1 MEGSRAEEYPLGMRK
16 RLLLFFL
23 LALAGVLNLSAQ
35 NKREQTDSL
44 VRLMSGQD
52 AMLVERNGVNY
63 RRVTGPARF
72 LHNNTYL
79 ICDTAY
85 WRVDQQ
91 LIEAIG
97 HVKIL
102 QDQTVLTGDN
112 LTYYID
118 RDLAEFR
125 GTLVQLEDKD
135 HNMLRTRH
143 LDYNTRDSVAVF
155 QSGGAMKDKDGQII
169 ESQTGTYDA
178 KIKLFTFSDNV
189 NMFTDSIFVKTTRLT
204 YDTDRSF
211 ATFGRRT
218 DAWKEDDML
227 SSDSGWYDRARELFF
242 FTDRVHGMT
251 RDQEVWTD
259 SLYFWRNT
267 SNVEMSGNG
276 QLTDTTR
283 SVFAL
288 AGYMFYEDSLSRIT
302 LTRDPAVIG
311 LTEGKNSQTDTVWFG
326 SDRMV
331 YQTYPM
337 CDVPD
342 ATTAAARQRLDDL
355 ASDAV
360 MTYRRKAAEEA
371 EKARQEALK
380 NDPNNPDN
388 PNNPANRGNA
398 AAAAAADKEAVP
410 PPEKDESASTDQKL
424 PPADNAAPVLPDST
438 GTALPDTTGLALP
451 DSLGMA
457 LPDTTGLALPDSS
470 ALEPVDSTRIA
481 FLTAT
486 GRVKV
491 FRHDIQMACDS
502 LEYSDLDS
510 LVRMYKE
517 PIVWNEGNRQ
527 YAADS
532 LYAVIKNR
540 AMEKASLMSNAFII
554 IEEEPERCYD
564 QIRSTEMLAYFDS
577 TGALQRFDALGEAN
591 AIFYLKEDSTFA
603 TVNKSQ
609 AKMLYAQFRDGDI
622 DRVYYFDQAKNDAYP
637 LAQLKTEDRTL
648 KGFNW
653 QPDLRPTGPQ
663 DITELTLRPSER
675 GTYAARPRATFKE
688 TDTYYP
694 GYMSG
699 VYKKIRENEAAKERR
714 AREKAER
721 DRFLQDSL
729 ALAQQLAADSLAMRD
744 SLSVSP
750 SDPLPSV
757 MDSLT
762 VAPVDSLKAPADSL
776 GAVADSSASAPVLD
790 AKALKKAQKE
800 AARAEREAARAA
812 RIARREQRWAE
823 LDSLDAAKAKLK
835 AEKKAEKERQK
846 KLKAIRA
853 AEKQA
858 RKDQAKLERY
868 LRKYEKK
875 KAREDARKAAK
886 EGLPAKAPDVP
897 DQPKLPDPSA
907 TDPSTVNPS
916 VTDPTGSYVVE
927 TVTPP
932 TEENVTEKEETP

>member
-1 MEGSRAEEYPLGMRK
+1 MRK

-380 NDPNNPDN
+380 NDPNNP
-388 PNNPANRGNA
+388 ANRGNA
-398 AAAAAADKEAVP
+398 TAAAADKEAVP
-410 PPEKDESASTDQKL
+410 PPEKDESASPDQKL
-424 PPADNAAPVLPDST
+424 PPVDNAAPVLPDST
-438 GTALPDTTGLALP
+438 GRALPDTTGLALPDSVGTALP

-457 LPDTTGLALPDSS
+457 LPDTTGLALPDST

-750 SDPLPSV
+750 SDSLPSV
-757 MDSLT
+757 TDSLT

-886 EGLPAKAPDVP
+886 EGLPAKQPDVT
-897 DQPKLPDPSA
+897 DLPKPPEADPA
-907 TDPSTVNPS
+907 LNAAPPST
-916 VTDPTGSYVVE
+916 
-927 TVTPP
+927 
-932 TEENVTEKEETP
+932 EESAVEKEETP

>member
-1 MEGSRAEEYPLGMRK
+1 MRK

-398 AAAAAADKEAVP
+398 AAAAADKEAVP
-410 PPEKDESASTDQKL
+410 PPEKDESASPDQKL
-424 PPADNAAPVLPDST
+424 PPVDNAAPVLPDST

-451 DSLGMA
+451 DS
-457 LPDTTGLALPDSS
+457 T

-750 SDPLPSV
+750 SDSLMSV
-757 MDSLT
+757 TDSLT
-762 VAPVDSLKAPADSL
+762 VAPVDSLKAPADSF

-886 EGLPAKAPDVP
+886 EGLPAKQPDVT
-897 DQPKLPDPSA
+897 DLPKPPEADPA
-907 TDPSTVNPS
+907 LNAAPPST
-916 VTDPTGSYVVE
+916 
-927 TVTPP
+927 
-932 TEENVTEKEETP
+932 EESAVEKEETP

>member
-380 NDPNNPDN
+380 NDPNNP
-388 PNNPANRGNA
+388 ANRGNAA

-410 PPEKDESASTDQKL
+410 PPEKDGSASSDQKL
-424 PPADNAAPVLPDST
+424 PPVDKAAPVLPDST
-438 GTALPDTTGLALP
+438 GTALPDTTGLTLP
-451 DSLGMA
+451 DSLGTA
-457 LPDTTGLALPDSS
+457 LPDTTGLALPDST
-470 ALEPVDSTRIA
+470 ALEPIDSTRIA

-750 SDPLPSV
+750 SDSLPSV
-757 MDSLT
+757 TDSLT

-875 KAREDARKAAK
+875 KAKEDARKAAK
-886 EGLPAKAPDVP
+886 EGLPAKEPDVT
-897 DQPKLPDPSA
+897 DLPKPPEADPA
-907 TDPSTVNPS
+907 LNAAPPST
-916 VTDPTGSYVVE
+916 
-927 TVTPP
+927 
-932 TEENVTEKEETP
+932 EESAVEKEETP

>member
-1 MEGSRAEEYPLGMRK
+1 MRK
-16 RLLLFFL
+16 RLFLVFL
-23 LALAGVLNLSAQ
+23 LALAGILNLSAQ

-118 RDLAEFR
+118 QDLAEFR

-155 QSGGAMKDKDGQII
+155 QRGGAMKDKDGQII

-178 KIKLFTFSDNV
+178 KVKLFTFTDNV

-204 YDTDRSF
+204 YDTERSF

-227 SSDSGWYDRARELFF
+227 SSDAGWYDRARELFF

-251 RDQEVWTD
+251 QDQEVWTD
-259 SLYFWRNT
+259 SLFFWRNT
-267 SNVEMSGNG
+267 KDVEMAGHA

-288 AGYMFYEDSLSRIT
+288 AGHMFYEDSLSRMT

-311 LTEGKNSQTDTVWFG
+311 LTGEGEAPKDTVWFG

-331 YQTYPM
+331 YQTFPM
-337 CDVPD
+337 CDIAEGTVS
-342 ATTAAARQRLDDL
+342 AANKRLEDL

-371 EKARQEALK
+371 EKARQEALN
-380 NDPNNPDN
+380 NDPNNP
-388 PNNPANRGNA
+388 NA
-398 AAAAAADKEAVP
+398 ARRDMGTPAPGKAPAVSP
-410 PPEKDESASTDQKL
+410 PPSDPLGT
-424 PPADNAAPVLPDST
+424 PP
-438 GTALPDTTGLALP
+438 PDTLGTALP
-451 DSLGMA
+451 DSLGTVPADSLGVA
-457 LPDTTGLALPDSS
+457 LSDSLGTVPADTAALAP
-470 ALEPVDSTRIA
+470 PVDSTKIA
-481 FLTAT
+481 FVTAT
-486 GRVKV
+486 GRVKL
-491 FRHDIQMACDS
+491 FRKDVQIACDS

-510 LVRMYKE
+510 LVRLYKD

-532 LYAVIKNR
+532 LYAVIKDR

-554 IEEEPERCYD
+554 IEEEPDRCYD

-577 TGALQRFDALGEAN
+577 TGALRRFDALGEAN

-609 AKMLYAQFRDGDI
+609 AKMLYAQFKNGEI
-622 DRVYYFDQAKNDAYP
+622 DRVYYFDTAKNDAYP

-653 QPDLRPTGPQ
+653 QPDLRPAGPQ

-675 GTYAARPRATFKE
+675 KSYSVRPRATFKE

-699 VYKKIRENEAAKERR
+699 VYKQIRENEAAKERR
-714 AREKAER
+714 AREQAER
-721 DRFLQDSL
+721 DRFVQDSL
-729 ALAQQLAADSLAMRD
+729 AMVQQLAADSLALCD
-744 SLSVSP
+744 SLSQQPADTLRSVADSLGTVP
-750 SDPLPSV
+750 SD
-757 MDSLT
+757 SLQ
-762 VAPVDSLKAPADSL
+762 APADSL
-776 GAVADSSASAPVLD
+776 GAAADTAATAPVLD
-790 AKALKKAQKE
+790 AKAVKKAQKE
-800 AARAEREAARAA
+800 AAKAEREAARAA

-835 AEKKAEKERQK
+835 ADKKAEKERQK
-846 KLKAIRA
+846 KLKALRA

-875 KAREDARKAAK
+875 KAKEDARKAAK
-886 EGLPAKAPDVP
+886 EGLPAKEPDVV
-897 DQPKLPDPSA
+897 PDPSQPPVA
-907 TDPSTVNPS
+907 DPSAAAGP
-916 VTDPTGSYVVE
+916 GE
-927 TVTPP
+927 PP
-932 TEENVTEKEETP
+932 VAENRIEKEETP

>member
-1 MEGSRAEEYPLGMRK
+1 MRK

-398 AAAAAADKEAVP
+398 AAAAADKEAVP
-410 PPEKDESASTDQKL
+410 PPEKDESASPDQKL
-424 PPADNAAPVLPDST
+424 PPVDNAALVLPDST

-451 DSLGMA
+451 D
-457 LPDTTGLALPDSS
+457 TTGLALPDST

-750 SDPLPSV
+750 SDSLMSV
-757 MDSLT
+757 TDSLT
-762 VAPVDSLKAPADSL
+762 VAPVDSLKAPADSF

-886 EGLPAKAPDVP
+886 EGLPAKQPDVT
-897 DQPKLPDPSA
+897 DLPKPPEADPA
-907 TDPSTVNPS
+907 LNAAPPST
-916 VTDPTGSYVVE
+916 
-927 TVTPP
+927 
-932 TEENVTEKEETP
+932 EESAVEKEETP

>member
-1 MEGSRAEEYPLGMRK
+1 MRK

-23 LALAGVLNLSAQ
+23 LALAGILNLSAQ

-72 LHNNTYL
+72 LHNNTFL

-85 WRVDQQ
+85 YRVDQQ

-97 HVKIL
+97 NVKIL
-102 QDQTVLTGDN
+102 QEQTVLTGDN

-125 GTLVQLEDKD
+125 GSIVQLEDKD
-135 HNMLRTRH
+135 HNMLRTRF

-155 QSGGAMKDKDGQII
+155 QHGGSMKDKDGQII
-169 ESQTGTYDA
+169 ESLTGTYDA

-204 YDTDRSF
+204 YDTERNF
-211 ATFGRRT
+211 ATFDHRT
-218 DAWKEDDML
+218 DAWKDDDML
-227 SSDSGWYDRARELFF
+227 SSDAGWYDRVREVFF
-242 FTDRVHGMT
+242 FRNHVHGMT
-251 RDQEVWTD
+251 QDQEVWTD
-259 SLYFWRNT
+259 SLYYWRNT
-267 SNVEMSGNG
+267 RDVEMAGNA

-288 AGYMFYEDSLSRIT
+288 AGHMFYEDSLSRIT

-311 LTEGKNSQTDTVWFG
+311 LTEGKQSQKDTVWFG

-337 CDVPD
+337 CDIAPGTAD
-342 ATTAAARQRLDDL
+342 AAKKRLEDL
-355 ASDAV
+355 GTDAV

-371 EKARQEALK
+371 EKARQEALN
-380 NDPNNPDN
+380 NDPNNPNGPRRDIGA
-388 PNNPANRGNA
+388 PAMETDKPKGEKKT
-398 AAAAAADKEAVP
+398 ADKA
-410 PPEKDESASTDQKL
+410 
-424 PPADNAAPVLPDST
+424 PADTPPQAPPDT
-438 GTALPDTTGLALP
+438 LGTIPSDTLGVSLPDTLGMP
-451 DSLGMA
+451 PVDSLGAA
-457 LPDTTGLALPDSS
+457 LADTSALAPVDTTAWV
-470 ALEPVDSTRIA
+470 PVDSTKVA

-502 LEYSDLDS
+502 LEYNDLDS
-510 LVRMYKE
+510 LVRMYKD

-540 AMEKASLMSNAFII
+540 ALEKASLMSNAFII

-653 QPDLRPTGPQ
+653 QPDLRPNGPE

-675 GTYAARPRATFKE
+675 TTYAARPRTTFKE

-699 VYKKIRENEAAKERR
+699 VYKKIQENEAAKERR
-714 AREKAER
+714 AREQAER
-721 DRFLQDSL
+721 DRFVQDSL
-729 ALAQQLAADSLAMRD
+729 AMAQQLAADSLALRD
-744 SLSVSP
+744 SLSQAP
-750 SDPLPSV
+750 ADTLRSV
-757 MDSLT
+757 ADSLGT
-762 VAPVDSLKAPADSL
+762 VPSDSLKAPTDSL
-776 GAVADSSASAPVLD
+776 GAAVDTSAAAPVLD

-846 KLKAIRA
+846 KLKALRA
-853 AEKQA
+853 AERQA
-858 RKDQAKLERY
+858 KKDAAKLEKY

-886 EGLPAKAPDVP
+886 AGLPAIEPDDIDLP
-897 DQPKLPDPSA
+897 EPPKTDLSDPSVIE
-907 TDPSTVNPS
+907 S
-916 VTDPTGSYVVE
+916 
-927 TVTPP
+927 TPP
-932 TEENVTEKEETP
+932 LTQESEINKEETP

>member
-1 MEGSRAEEYPLGMRK
+1 MRK

-398 AAAAAADKEAVP
+398 AAAAADKETIP
-410 PPEKDESASTDQKL
+410 PPEKNGSASPDQKL
-424 PPADNAAPVLPDST
+424 PPVDNATPVLPDST

-451 DSLGMA
+451 DSLGTA
-457 LPDTTGLALPDSS
+457 LPDTAGLALPDST

-729 ALAQQLAADSLAMRD
+729 ALAQQLAADSLALRD

-750 SDPLPSV
+750 SDSLPSIT
-757 MDSLT
+757 DSLT
-762 VAPVDSLKAPADSL
+762 VAPIDSLKAPADSL

-868 LRKYEKK
+868 LRKYEKM

-886 EGLPAKAPDVP
+886 EGLPAKEPDVT
-897 DQPKLPDPSA
+897 DLPKPPEADPA
-907 TDPSTVNPS
+907 LNAAPPST
-916 VTDPTGSYVVE
+916 
-927 TVTPP
+927 
-932 TEENVTEKEETP
+932 EESAIEKEETP

>member
-380 NDPNNPDN
+380 NDPNNP
-388 PNNPANRGNA
+388 ANRGNA
-398 AAAAAADKEAVP
+398 AAAAAVADKEAVP
-410 PPEKDESASTDQKL
+410 PPEKDGSASSDQKL
-424 PPADNAAPVLPDST
+424 PPVDKAAPVLPDST
-438 GTALPDTTGLALP
+438 GTALPDTAGLALP
-451 DSLGMA
+451 DSVGMA
-457 LPDTTGLALPDSS
+457 LPDTAGLALPDST

-750 SDPLPSV
+750 VDSLPSV
-757 MDSLT
+757 TDSLT
-762 VAPVDSLKAPADSL
+762 VAPVDSLKASADSL
-776 GAVADSSASAPVLD
+776 VAAADSSVSTPVLD

-800 AARAEREAARAA
+800 AAKAEREAARAA

-886 EGLPAKAPDVP
+886 EGLPAKEPNVTDLPKPPEAHPALNAAP
-897 DQPKLPDPSA
+897 
-907 TDPSTVNPS
+907 PST
-916 VTDPTGSYVVE
+916 
-927 TVTPP
+927 
-932 TEENVTEKEETP
+932 EESAVEKEETP

>member
-1 MEGSRAEEYPLGMRK
+1 MRK

-398 AAAAAADKEAVP
+398 AAAAADKEAVP
-410 PPEKDESASTDQKL
+410 PPEKDESASPDQKL
-424 PPADNAAPVLPDST
+424 PPVDNAALVLPDST

-451 DSLGMA
+451 D
-457 LPDTTGLALPDSS
+457 TTGLALPDST

-729 ALAQQLAADSLAMRD
+729 ALAQQLAADSLALRD

-750 SDPLPSV
+750 SDSLPSV
-757 MDSLT
+757 TDSLT

-776 GAVADSSASAPVLD
+776 VAAADSSVSTPVLD

-886 EGLPAKAPDVP
+886 EGLPAKQPDVT
-897 DQPKLPDPSA
+897 DLPKPPEADPA
-907 TDPSTVNPS
+907 LNAAPPST
-916 VTDPTGSYVVE
+916 
-927 TVTPP
+927 
-932 TEENVTEKEETP
+932 EESAVEKEETP

>member
-1 MEGSRAEEYPLGMRK
+1 MRK

-227 SSDSGWYDRARELFF
+227 SSDAGWYDRARELFF

-380 NDPNNPDN
+380 NDPNNP
-388 PNNPANRGNA
+388 ANRGNA
-398 AAAAAADKEAVP
+398 AAAAADKEAAP
-410 PPEKDESASTDQKL
+410 PPEKFGSASSDQKL
-424 PPADNAAPVLPDST
+424 PPVDNAAPVLPDST

-451 DSLGMA
+451 DSLGTA
-457 LPDTTGLALPDSS
+457 LPDTTGLALPDST

-750 SDPLPSV
+750 SDSLPSV
-757 MDSLT
+757 TDSLT

-800 AARAEREAARAA
+800 AAKAEREAARAA

-886 EGLPAKAPDVP
+886 EGLPAKEPDVT
-897 DQPKLPDPSA
+897 DLPKPPEADPA
-907 TDPSTVNPS
+907 LNAAPPST
-916 VTDPTGSYVVE
+916 
-927 TVTPP
+927 
-932 TEENVTEKEETP
+932 EESAVEKEETP

>member
-1 MEGSRAEEYPLGMRK
+1 MRK

-380 NDPNNPDN
+380 NDPNNPEN
-388 PNNPANRGNA
+388 PNNPANRGN

-410 PPEKDESASTDQKL
+410 PPEKDGSASSDQKL
-424 PPADNAAPVLPDST
+424 PPVDNAAPVLPDST

-457 LPDTTGLALPDSS
+457 LPDTAGLALPDST

-653 QPDLRPTGPQ
+653 QPDLRPTGPH

-729 ALAQQLAADSLAMRD
+729 ALAQQLAADSLALRD

-750 SDPLPSV
+750 SDSLTSV
-757 MDSLT
+757 TDSLT

-886 EGLPAKAPDVP
+886 EGLPAKQPDVT
-897 DQPKLPDPSA
+897 DLPKPPEADPA
-907 TDPSTVNPS
+907 LNAAPPST
-916 VTDPTGSYVVE
+916 
-927 TVTPP
+927 
-932 TEENVTEKEETP
+932 EESAIEKEETP

>member
-1 MEGSRAEEYPLGMRK
+1 MRK

-398 AAAAAADKEAVP
+398 AAAAADKETVP
-410 PPEKDESASTDQKL
+410 PPEKDESASPDQKL
-424 PPADNAAPVLPDST
+424 PPVDSAAPVLPDST

-451 DSLGMA
+451 D
-457 LPDTTGLALPDSS
+457 TTGLALPDST

-750 SDPLPSV
+750 SDSLMSV
-757 MDSLT
+757 TDSLT
-762 VAPVDSLKAPADSL
+762 VAPVDSLKAPADSF

-886 EGLPAKAPDVP
+886 EGLPAKQPDVT
-897 DQPKLPDPSA
+897 DLPKPPEADPA
-907 TDPSTVNPS
+907 LNAAPPST
-916 VTDPTGSYVVE
+916 
-927 TVTPP
+927 
-932 TEENVTEKEETP
+932 EESAVEKEETP

>member
-1 MEGSRAEEYPLGMRK
+1 MRK

-204 YDTDRSF
+204 YDTDRCF

-342 ATTAAARQRLDDL
+342 ATTAAARQRLEDL

-380 NDPNNPDN
+380 NDPNNP
-388 PNNPANRGNA
+388 ANRGNA

-410 PPEKDESASTDQKL
+410 PPEKDESASPDQKL
-424 PPADNAAPVLPDST
+424 PPVDKAAPVLPDST

-451 DSLGMA
+451 DSVGTALPDSLGMA
-457 LPDTTGLALPDSS
+457 LPDTTGLALPDST

-699 VYKKIRENEAAKERR
+699 VYKKIRENDAAKERR

-750 SDPLPSV
+750 SDSLPSV
-757 MDSLT
+757 TDSLT

-886 EGLPAKAPDVP
+886 EGLPAKEPDVT
-897 DQPKLPDPSA
+897 DLPKPPEADPA
-907 TDPSTVNPS
+907 LNAAPPST
-916 VTDPTGSYVVE
+916 
-927 TVTPP
+927 
-932 TEENVTEKEETP
+932 EESAVEKEETP